1 MHYKNIQSFIQMT
14 TVTVNIPEKELDFF
28 LKLLRKFKLKT
39 VVNEIDIIP
48 IEVKKEMIH
57 RKKTAK
63 AKDYV
68 KAHDSLTAL
77 KKKYGV

>member
-1 MHYKNIQSFIQMT
+1 MDLTTIHFIYMT

-28 LKLLRKFKLKT
+28 LKLLQKFKLKA
-39 VVNEIDIIP
+39 VVSETDEIP
-48 IEVKKEMIH
+48 AAVKKEMIY

-68 KAHDSLTAL
+68 KAQDSLSSL
-77 KKKYGV
+77 KKKHGI

>member
-1 MHYKNIQSFIQMT
+1 MT

-28 LKLLRKFKLKT
+28 MKLLQKFKLKA
-39 VVNEIDIIP
+39 VVVETEEIP
-48 IEVKKEMIH
+48 NSVKKEMMH

-68 KAHDSLTAL
+68 KAHDSLTSL

>member
-1 MHYKNIQSFIQMT
+1 MT

-28 LKLLRKFKLKT
+28 LKLLQKFKLKA
-39 VVNEIDIIP
+39 VVNETEEIP
-48 IEVKKEMIH
+48 DAVKKEMIH

-68 KAHDSLTAL
+68 KAQDSLTAL
-77 KKKYGV
+77 KKR